1 MFVDW
6 FDTGVAGSGGV
17 GRARVPS
24 MWHEMNALL
33 GALERPAQAATP
45 QLSVQ
50 TDESTLTL
58 SLTAPGVRADDI
70 DVSVT
75 GRRLDVS
82 VVREP
87 KPPEGFRTI
96 RQERR
101 AWRLDRTF
109 ELPFDVVAEE
119 AEASLDN
126 GVFTLTLPRV
136 PKSEPVKIPVHTG
149 RMQARTVEA
158 SVVDAIPDTQTETE
172 TETETPA
179 QEV

>member
-6 FDTGVAGSGGV
+6 FDTGVGG
-17 GRARVPS
+17 RSRVPS

-33 GALERPAQAATP
+33 GALERPAQTATP

-50 TDESTLTL
+50 TDETTLTL
-58 SLTAPGVRADDI
+58 SLTAPGVRAEDI

-87 KPPEGFRTI
+87 KAPEGFRTL

-101 AWRLDRTF
+101 AWRLERTF
-109 ELPFDVVAEE
+109 ELPFDVLADQ

-126 GVFTLTLPRV
+126 GVFTLSLPRV
-136 PKSEPVKIPVHTG
+136 PKAEPVKIPIHTG
-149 RMQARTVEA
+149 PVEA
-158 SVVDAIPDTQTETE
+158 LAIDATPDIPDAADTIEAAP
-172 TETETPA
+172 ETPA